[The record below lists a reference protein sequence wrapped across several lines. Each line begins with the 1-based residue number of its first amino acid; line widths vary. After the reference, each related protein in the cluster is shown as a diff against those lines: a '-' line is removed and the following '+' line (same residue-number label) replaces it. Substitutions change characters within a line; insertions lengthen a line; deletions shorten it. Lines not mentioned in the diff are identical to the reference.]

1 MLVEQTFS
9 KWGDKVQS
17 FDGPWTLLKLD
28 VSEKYLMQAIK
39 KQNFI
44 LTLYCAFA
52 GSGDVDVPVLV
63 KGE

>member
-1 MLVEQTFS
+1 M
-9 KWGDKVQS
+9 QS